1 MTEIPPPVVEFGQFL
16 ALRNRSPAYFLVD
29 DDGLLVEHGGELQGY
44 GFNALERGQKADA
57 QLVFLTG
64 LLPPVPSP
72 FFLPNLEI
80 ASGVHV
86 DLHIFP
92 GEEDHWVLLLDAT
105 SEARRQQ
112 QLSQAQNE
120 LLLLREGKRSEDKA
134 ASILKDLLSA
144 LGIVVL
150 ERCDRGGYRLVGTK
164 PPWYD
169 ELAFPEPSPQGKI
182 RLESS
187 VPFLENF
194 LVDAEQ
200 FWTTQGSGHLKS
212 GPWTEASGDDQDYN
226 LEATAL
232 SVGDLKLLLIDSLG
246 HAYEERQ
253 SLFQRARRTSL
264 DYQRLLQETQSKEI
278 LLHCIVHDL
287 RGPLTGIRA
296 CLDLLGRE
304 PLGERAQPRLDTAIK
319 ASSRL
324 EGLVADIL
332 DIFGAE
338 VASLARFG
346 LDDGRRPD
354 VAVVI
359 KEVVNMMA
367 SVASRENV
375 ELRLDPE
382 GDWGQIYNA
391 LAEESRLERVLF
403 NLLENALRHAPT
415 GSKVT
420 IGLRREGGSCLVTV
434 EDEGDGLPPELA
446 ATFFQKFS
454 SGARKG
460 RAGLGLYF
468 CKLVVESWGGDI
480 GFSNRPQG
488 GARFWFRLQSSNDI
502 Q

>member
-1 MTEIPPPVVEFGQFL
+1 MTEIPPPVAEFGRFL
-16 ALRNRSPAYFLVD
+16 ALRNRSPAYLLVD

-86 DLHIFP
+86 DLHIFA
-92 GEEDHWVLLLDAT
+92 GEESHWVLLLDAT

-120 LLLLREGKRSEDKA
+120 LRLLREERQCEDRA
-134 ASILKDLLSA
+134 ASILKNLLSV

-150 ERCDRGGYRLVGTK
+150 ERCDRGSYRLAGTK

-169 ELAFPEPSPQGKI
+169 DLGFPEPSPLGTI
-182 RLESS
+182 ALERN

-200 FWTTQGSGHLKS
+200 FWATHSSGHLKS
-212 GPWTEASGDDQDYN
+212 GPWTEVSRGNQDYN

-232 SVGDLKLLLIDSLG
+232 SVGDLKVLLIDSLG
-246 HAYEERQ
+246 LAYEERQ
-253 SLFQRARRTSL
+253 SFLQKARGTSL

-304 PLGERAQPRLDTAIK
+304 PLAERAQPRLDTAIE
-319 ASSRL
+319 ASSKL
-324 EGLVADIL
+324 EGLVGDIL

-346 LDDGRRPD
+346 LEIPW
-354 VAVVI
+354 
-359 KEVVNMMA
+359 
-367 SVASRENV
+367 SRESSQT
-375 ELRLDPE
+375 
-382 GDWGQIYNA
+382 GQ
-391 LAEESRLERVLF
+391 V
-403 NLLENALRHAPT
+403 
-415 GSKVT
+415 
-420 IGLRREGGSCLVTV
+420 SCFGVM
-434 EDEGDGLPPELA
+434 
-446 ATFFQKFS
+446 
-454 SGARKG
+454 
-460 RAGLGLYF
+460 
-468 CKLVVESWGGDI
+468 
-480 GFSNRPQG
+480 
-488 GARFWFRLQSSNDI
+488 
-502 Q
+502 

>member
-16 ALRNRSPAYFLVD
+16 ALRNRSPAYFQVD
-29 DDGLLVEHGGELQGY
+29 DEGLLVEHGGELQGY

-64 LLPPVPSP
+64 LLPSIPSP

-80 ASGVHV
+80 ASGIHV
-86 DLHIFP
+86 DLHIFA
-92 GEEDHWVLLLDAT
+92 EEESHWVLLLDAT

-120 LLLLREGKRSEDKA
+120 LLLLREERHREDRA
-134 ASILKDLLSA
+134 AAILKNLLSV

-150 ERCDRGGYRLVGTK
+150 ERCHQGSYRLVGSK
-164 PPWYD
+164 PAWYD
-169 ELAFPEPSPQGKI
+169 DLAFPVPSPQGTI
-182 RLESS
+182 ALDSS

-200 FWTTQGSGHLKS
+200 FWATRSSGHLKS
-212 GPWTEASGDDQDYN
+212 GPWTESSDDDQDYN

-232 SVGDLKLLLIDSLG
+232 SVGDLKVLLIDSLSS
-246 HAYEERQ
+246 AYDERQ
-253 SLFQRARRTSL
+253 SLLQRARRTSL

-287 RGPLTGIRA
+287 RGPLTGIKA
-296 CLDLLGRE
+296 CLDLLVRQ
-304 PLGERAQPRLDTAIK
+304 PLGQRAQPLLDTATK
-319 ASSRL
+319 ASSKL

-346 LDDGRRPD
+346 LDEGRRPD

-359 KEVVNMMA
+359 KEVVNMMG
-367 SVASRENV
+367 SVASRESV
-375 ELRLDPE
+375 GLRLDPE
-382 GDWGQIYNA
+382 ADWEQAYSA

-403 NLLENALRHAPT
+403 NLLDNALRHAPS
-415 GSKVT
+415 GSMVT
-420 IGLRREGGSCLVTV
+420 VGLRRERGSCLVSV

-446 ATFFQKFS
+446 STFFSEVLFWS
-454 SGARKG
+454 SER
-460 RAGLGLYF
+460 
-468 CKLVVESWGGDI
+468 
-480 GFSNRPQG
+480 
-488 GARFWFRLQSSNDI
+488 
-502 Q
+502 